1 MGKTLKGLRGD
12 SSPILP
18 ILCEWRQFT
27 SYGGSFTQNVLC
39 GDSRLFYEDILP
51 ILWGRQ
57 FTQVMGSFVYNYTMC
72 GDIIHTSPVWSTHVP
87 SIRVYISCRNIHTDP
102 IKLHCEDSQTLDVG
116 ASWESNEWRI
126 LQVLGLI
133 PLSWVKF
140 HVWTPFNQFF

>member
-1 MGKTLKGLRGD
+1 MSKTLKGLRGD

-57 FTQVMGSFVYNYTMC
+57 FTQVMGSFLCIITQCVGTLYTRPQC
-72 GDIIHTSPVWSTHVP
+72 DLHTSPVR
-87 SIRVYISCRNIHTDP
+87 ICRNIHTDP

-116 ASWESNEWRI
+116 ASWESNELRI